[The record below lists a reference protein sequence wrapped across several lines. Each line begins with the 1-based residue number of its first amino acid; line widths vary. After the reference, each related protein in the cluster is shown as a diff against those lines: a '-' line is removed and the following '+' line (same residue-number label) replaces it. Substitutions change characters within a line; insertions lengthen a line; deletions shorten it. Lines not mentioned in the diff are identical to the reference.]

1 MTTKRF
7 NGKAIYQPTGKAAE
21 YSPWACNFYTGCSN
35 DCEYCY
41 CKRGVLS
48 HVWSTE
54 PRLKKCF
61 KDKEH
66 ALKVFERELWMNR
79 KELAD
84 HGLLFSF
91 TTDPLLPQTSSLT
104 YTAAIMAEKC
114 DVPVKILTK
123 RADITSDWGLLCL
136 DTELTAIGFTL
147 TGFDDLEPGAS
158 SNQERIEAMKELH
171 YMGFKTFASIE
182 PIIDPVK
189 SLDMINATKDVC
201 DLYKIGT
208 MSGRKMDYKWV
219 DMRRLMDRLVE
230 MSRQGKKI
238 YLKDSFLSYLN
249 IKREDC
255 PGKFVNSDYN
265 IFCRQYLNT

>member
-1 MTTKRF
+1 MSEKRF

-21 YSPWACNFYTGCSN
+21 YSPWACNFFTGCSN

-54 PRLKKCF
+54 PKLKKCF
-61 KDKEH
+61 KSQEH

-79 KELAD
+79 KELVD

-104 YTAAIMAEKC
+104 YTAAIMAQKC
-114 DVPVKILTK
+114 EVPVKILTK
-123 RADITSDWGLLCL
+123 RADITFDLGLLCL
-136 DTELTAIGFTL
+136 DTELTAFGFTL
-147 TGFDDLEPGAS
+147 TGCDNLEPRAS
-158 SNQERIEAMKELH
+158 TNQGRIEAMRQLH
-171 YMGFKTFASIE
+171 RMGFKTFASIE
-182 PIIDPVK
+182 PVITPAM
-189 SLDMINATKDVC
+189 SCNMIEATKYFC
-201 DLYKIGT
+201 DLYKVGL
-208 MSGRKMDYKWV
+208 MSGK
-219 DMRRLMDRLVE
+219 
-230 MSRQGKKI
+230 GKDFYNETHLKAFYAWLTLKSSDLKI
-238 YLKDSFLSYLN
+238 YLKDSFLSYFN

-265 IFCRQYLNT
+265 IFNPK